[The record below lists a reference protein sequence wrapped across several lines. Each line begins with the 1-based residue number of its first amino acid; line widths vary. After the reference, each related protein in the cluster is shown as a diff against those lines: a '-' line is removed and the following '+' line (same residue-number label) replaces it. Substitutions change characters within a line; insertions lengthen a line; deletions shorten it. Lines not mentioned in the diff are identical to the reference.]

1 MATITPLTAAMIITG
16 VGQCIIDKLEET
28 PESGGV
34 PDKMR
39 ICLLVPGAIAA
50 DGCDCGQFAQS
61 IVRSNPSDIF
71 PQDSSLS
78 PLKGVCGQRSRMWT
92 VTASIMRCVPC
103 LKEINGKVRMPT
115 CAEQLTA
122 ALIQEGDA
130 WAMWTAAQC
139 CLAEQLRNR
148 VITSYFVGTTEPY
161 GPEGCCGGVDL
172 TYGFQIVQ

>member
-1 MATITPLTAAMIITG
+1 MAIVTPLTAAIIITG

-34 PDKMR
+34 PTKMR

-61 IVRSNPSDIF
+61 IVRSNPSDVF

-78 PLKGVCGQRSRMWT
+78 PLKGACGQRSRMWT
-92 VTASIMRCVPC
+92 VTASIMRCVP
-103 LKEINGKVRMPT
+103 GVDDRGRPPS
-115 CAEQLTA
+115 CAALRAA

-139 CLAEQLRNR
+139 CLAAKLRAFE
-148 VITSYFVGTTEPY
+148 ISSYFVGATVPY
-161 GPEGCCGGVDL
+161 GPEGNCGGVDL